1 MSPTVIAI
9 AIAAAVL
16 VTALW
21 YRAAYNDFVRLR
33 NLIAESWKQVDV
45 ELQRRHELVP
55 NLVATV
61 ERAAAFERGTLEAV
75 TIARNNARSLAADP
89 NRTGGEL
96 SGVATAENT
105 LTAAL
110 SQLSALAEQYP
121 ELGAIRNYAALQ
133 RELSDVEDRIA
144 AARRLY
150 NANVRALNT
159 KRESIPAA
167 LVAARHHISPAQ
179 YFEISTLEARAAVD
193 VDQLFRAQTTGNS
206 STPTD

>member
-1 MSPTVIAI
+1 MSPTVIV
-9 AIAAAVL
+9 IAAAAIAL
-16 VTALW
+16 VAVLW
-21 YRAAYNDFVRLR
+21 YFAVYNDFVRLR

-45 ELQRRHELVP
+45 ELQRRHDLVP

-75 TIARNNARSLAADP
+75 TTARNHARSLAGDP
-89 NRTGGEL
+89 GQVGAGIDR
-96 SGVATAENT
+96 VATAENT

-121 ELGAIRNYAALQ
+121 DLGAIQNYVALQ

-159 KRESIPAA
+159 KVQSIPAA
-167 LVAARHHISPAQ
+167 MVASLHHVSPEQ
-179 YFEISTLEARAAVD
+179 YFEISTPEARAAIPVD
-193 VDQLFRAQTTGNS
+193 RLFRT
-206 STPTD
+206 

>member
-1 MSPTVIAI
+1 MSLTVIVIVVVAI
-9 AIAAAVL
+9 ALVAVL
-16 VTALW
+16 W
-21 YRAAYNDFVRLR
+21 YFAAYNDFVRLR

-75 TIARNNARSLAADP
+75 TIARNHARSIAAEP
-89 NRTGGEL
+89 RRAGAEL
-96 SGVATAENT
+96 DGVATAENT

-110 SQLSALAEQYP
+110 SRLSALAEQYP
-121 ELGAIRNYAALQ
+121 ELGAIQNYVALQ
-133 RELSDVEDRIA
+133 RDLNDIEDRIA

-159 KRESIPAA
+159 KIESIPAA
-167 LVAARHHISPAQ
+167 IVASLHHVSPEQ
-179 YFEISTLEARAAVD
+179 YFEISTPEARAAVD
-193 VDQLFRAQTTGNS
+193 VGRLFGT
-206 STPTD
+206 

>member
-1 MSPTVIAI
+1 MSPTVIGI
-9 AIAAAVL
+9 VVAVL
-16 VTALW
+16 ALVAVLW
-21 YRAAYNDFVRLR
+21 YFAAYNDFVRLR

-75 TIARNNARSLAADP
+75 ITARNRAHSLAAGP
-89 NRTGGEL
+89 GEGAEI

-121 ELGAIRNYAALQ
+121 DLGAVKNYAALQ

-159 KRESIPAA
+159 KTESMPAA
-167 LVAARHHISPAQ
+167 IVAALHHVSPEQ
-179 YFEISTLEARAAVD
+179 YFEISAPEARSPVA
-193 VDQLFRAQTTGNS
+193 VDQLFRAQ
-206 STPTD
+206 PDQ